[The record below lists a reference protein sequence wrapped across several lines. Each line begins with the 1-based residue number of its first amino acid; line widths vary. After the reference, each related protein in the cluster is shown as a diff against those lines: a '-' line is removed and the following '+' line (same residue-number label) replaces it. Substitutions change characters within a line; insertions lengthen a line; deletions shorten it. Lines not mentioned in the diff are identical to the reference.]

1 MYHYIEAKIIITVI
15 PSLIKLNFEIL
26 IYFEKKKDKLRFRI
40 NRKSKKIKN

>member
-26 IYFEKKKDKLRFRI
+26 IYFEKEGQVEVSNKQ
-40 NRKSKKIKN
+40 KI